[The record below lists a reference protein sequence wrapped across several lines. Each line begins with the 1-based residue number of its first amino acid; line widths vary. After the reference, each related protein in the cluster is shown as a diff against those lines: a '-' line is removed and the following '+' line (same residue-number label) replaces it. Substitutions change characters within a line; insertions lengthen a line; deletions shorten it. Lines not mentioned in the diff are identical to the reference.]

1 MQFVLAGST
10 AACKGTMEEATAL
23 LKEVM
28 IDYATITYDGNKT
41 RVAKQLGIS
50 RQHLYKP
57 AMKEL
62 TSLDDA
68 E

>member
-1 MQFVLAGST
+1 
-10 AACKGTMEEATAL
+10 
-23 LKEVM
+23 M
-28 IDYATITYDGNKT
+28 IDYAMITYDGNKT

-62 TSLDDA
+62 ASLDEA